1 MVAGLGVVP
10 GGPAVA
16 EPVEPAQPVEPI
28 EPVEPTPDAAG
39 GGERSVSALL
49 GELRGLYQRAEAAGE
64 AYNAAAG
71 RLRSQRERVAELS
84 EELAA
89 TRTELTEAQR
99 LAGLLAREQYR
110 GGGVELPPSLRLL
123 LGEDPGEALHAE
135 TVAGRAAADHAAVLR
150 RLRAGERRAD
160 RLARREREALDA
172 RQTLADEQRRQRDT
186 ARRRMDEVA
195 GLLAGLSG
203 EQLTELAA
211 LERDET
217 RRSQREFLATRVLDD
232 GRAPTAAG
240 ERALDYAMAQLGKP
254 YDWGAE
260 GPDSFD
266 CSGLTSRAWARAE
279 RPIPR
284 TSQQQWRRLPRVPL
298 DALRPGDL
306 VVYFEDATHVALYAG
321 EGNVVHAPRPGA
333 AVKLSPIAA
342 SPVLGAV
349 RPDAEADASADAA

>member
-1 MVAGLGVVP
+1 LALVLAVVVGVLP
-10 GGPAVA
+10 GGPAMA
-16 EPVEPAQPVEPI
+16 DPVESAE
-28 EPVEPTPDAAG
+28 
-39 GGERSVSALL
+39 GGERSLSALL
-49 GELRGLYQRAEAAGE
+49 RELRGLYQEAEAAGE
-64 AYNAAAG
+64 AYNAAAE
-71 RLRSQRERVAELS
+71 RLRARRERVDELS

-110 GGGVELPPSLRLL
+110 GGGIELPPSLRLL

-135 TVAGRAAADHAAVLR
+135 TVAVRAAADHAATLR

-172 RQTLADEQRRQRDT
+172 RQAATEEQRRQRDT

-195 GLLAGLSG
+195 GLLAGLSE
-203 EQLTELAA
+203 EQLAELAEW
-211 LERDET
+211 ERGET
-217 RRSQREFLATRVLDD
+217 ARAQEELLDTEVLDD

-240 ERALDYAMAQLGKP
+240 ERALDYAMAQRGKP
-254 YDWGAE
+254 YAWGAE
-260 GPDSFD
+260 GPDAFD
-266 CSGLTSRAWARAE
+266 CSGLTAQAWARAE

-284 TSQQQWRRLPRVPL
+284 TSQQQWRQLPRVPL
-298 DALRPGDL
+298 DQLRPGDL
-306 VVYFEDATHVALYAG
+306 VVYFDDATHVAMYAG

-342 SPVLGAV
+342 GPVLGAV
-349 RPDAEADASADAA
+349 RPDAA